1 MFGLSKKKQKRHEI
15 GAAEQP
21 RPSGKSRTSGAPK
34 KAIIKFAEID
44 GSDVQTQGKPHKPAA
59 DNKGSS
65 SVAAAAKPKVVA
77 KRDPVCEYC
86 GKPVDD
92 KASQTGNRHDICI
105 KEYRFRDKN
114 SLCVYC
120 GERHSTNHTKCNKYE
135 NYGTVKLVL
144 KNCEYCYKLVNPK
157 LNKKREEHDECDA
170 EYWRRYK
177 NDLCRSCGEEILDPK
192 AEGSD
197 RHHKK
202 CDLYEGYEARD
213 QHINELKSIY
223 KPSGSVEPPAV
234 SAAKTTAPSG
244 SSKARTTVASAT
256 PATPPINF
264 NTITPVE
271 SSAGHVPKKVMPMG
285 IKPVCYDNVG
295 GLDKEIKKLRE
306 AVELPLLR
314 PDLFRKAGIT
324 APKGVLLYGPSG
336 TGKTLLAKTMASQ
349 FGVDF
354 TYVTAPSLQTRWVGD
369 TEKRTR
375 KIFGNA
381 IENAPAIIFIDDI
394 DSLGKDRTTAE
405 RSFHIDITEQF
416 LSSMDALDNR
426 QVFVIGATNRP
437 EALDPAFRRPGRFD
451 MEIEIGMPD
460 ENGRYDI
467 LKIHTASMPLG
478 KVDLKKIARLA
489 HGFTGADIMAVVK
502 AAGMSMIRDIVSNG
516 QGPAQKPKKRQVRV
530 TGSDFEK
537 AINDIKPSILRD
549 TERDVPDV
557 KWDDI
562 GGLDSVRDTIMED
575 VEWPRKY
582 QAEYALMGIR
592 TSKGILLHGPPGN
605 GKTMIAKAIASGI
618 DSNFITI
625 DCSEIVSKRPGD
637 TEKNIKNLFIKA
649 RMAKP
654 CVLFFDEIDALL
666 SKRTRDID
674 NSRIV
679 SQILVELDGAVKS
692 DGVVL
697 VGATNRLDLIDSAVL
712 RPGRFD
718 KIIMISPPNEEGR
731 KRILEIHVGKKPHGE
746 IDFKRLAFM
755 TAGFTGADIAQA
767 VNTASVMILRRHVKS
782 NDSDIKNLTLTHK
795 DMEESILTT
804 RRKLNLPAPNYVLG
818 P

>member
-1 MFGLSKKKQKRHEI
+1 MFGLSKKKQKHPKI

-21 RPSGKSRTSGAPK
+21 RPSGKNRTSGVTK
-34 KAIIKFAEID
+34 KAIIKFAETD
-44 GSDVQTQGKPHKPAA
+44 RSDAKTHRKSHKPAA
-59 DNKGSS
+59 SNKGSG
-65 SVAAAAKPKVVA
+65 SVATATKQKVTA

-86 GKPVDD
+86 GKPVDA
-92 KASQTGNRHDICI
+92 KSNQTVNRHDICI
-105 KEYRFRDKN
+105 KEYILRDKN

-120 GERHSTNHTKCNKYE
+120 GKRHSNKRMKCGNYE
-135 NYGTVKLVL
+135 NYGTVRPVL
-144 KNCEYCYKLVNPK
+144 KICEYCYKLVNPN
-157 LNKKREEHDECDA
+157 LNKDKKEHDECDA

-177 NDLCRSCGEEILDPK
+177 NDLCRSCGEAIIDPK

-197 RHHKK
+197 RNHRK
-202 CDLYEGYEARD
+202 CDSYEGYGACD
-213 QHINELKSIY
+213 QHIDELNAH
-223 KPSGSVEPPAV
+223 KPVGSVEPPEA
-234 SAAKTTAPSG
+234 SDSKTTTSPKSP
-244 SSKARTTVASAT
+244 KTRTTIS
-256 PATPPINF
+256 PPKLTIPSINV
-264 NTITPVE
+264 NTTTTVK
-271 SSAGHVPKKVMPMG
+271 SSAKLVSKKAKPMG
-285 IKPVCYDNVG
+285 IRPVCYNNVG
-295 GLDKEIKKLRE
+295 GLDKEIKKMRDV
-306 AVELPLLR
+306 VELPLLR
-314 PDLFRKAGIT
+314 PDLFRKAGIA

-354 TYVTAPSLQTRWVGD
+354 TYVTAPSLQTRLVGD
-369 TEKRTR
+369 TERLTR
-375 KIFGNA
+375 KIFDSA

-405 RSFHIDITEQF
+405 RSFHVDITEQF
-416 LSSMDALDNR
+416 LSSMDDLDNK

-437 EALDPAFRRPGRFD
+437 EALDPGFRRPGRFD
-451 MEIEIGMPD
+451 SEIEIGMPD

-467 LKIHTASMPLG
+467 LKIHTANMPLG

-502 AAGMSMIRDIVSNG
+502 AAGMSVIRDIVNNN
-516 QGPAQKPKKRQVRV
+516 QEPAQKPKKHQIII
-530 TGSDFEK
+530 TDNDFEK

-562 GGLDSVRDTIMED
+562 GGLDSVRNTIMED

-582 QAEYALMGIR
+582 QAEYTIMGIR

-637 TEKNIKNLFIKA
+637 TEKNIKNLFVKA

-654 CVLFFDEIDALL
+654 CVLFFDEIDTLL
-666 SKRTRDID
+666 AERTRDID

-697 VGATNRLDLIDSAVL
+697 VGATNRIDLIDSAAL

-718 KIIMISPPNEEGR
+718 KIIMIKPPNEEGR
-731 KRILEIHVGKKPHGE
+731 KHILEIHVGKKPHGE
-746 IDFKRLAFM
+746 IDFKRLASM
-755 TAGFTGADIAQA
+755 TVGFTGADIAHA
-767 VNTASVMILRRHVKS
+767 VNAASVMILRRHIKS
-782 NDSDIKNLTLTHK
+782 NDSDIKNLALTHK
-795 DMEESILTT
+795 DMEESILAT
-804 RRKLNLPAPNYVLG
+804 RQKLNLPAPNYTFRS
-818 P
+818 

>member
-21 RPSGKSRTSGAPK
+21 RPSGKNRTSGAPK
-34 KAIIKFAEID
+34 KAIIKFAETD
-44 GSDVQTQGKPHKPAA
+44 RSDAKTHGKSHKPAA
-59 DNKGSS
+59 GNKGSG
-65 SVAAAAKPKVVA
+65 SVATAAMPKVA
-77 KRDPVCEYC
+77 ARCEPVCEYC
-86 GKPVDD
+86 GKPVD
-92 KASQTGNRHDICI
+92 ANTGQTEGNHAVCN
-105 KEYRFRDKN
+105 KEYRRRDKN

-120 GERHSTNHTKCNKYE
+120 GTKHSKKLRKCSTYE
-135 NYGTVKLVL
+135 NYGKARIVIPK
-144 KNCEYCYKLVNPK
+144 CEYCNKQVNPK
-157 LNKKREEHDECDA
+157 LNQNGSRHDECHD
-170 EYWRRYK
+170 EYMRRMD
-177 NDLCRSCGEEILDPK
+177 NNLCRKCGEEILDPK
-192 AEGSD
+192 AEGSNLI
-197 RHHKK
+197 HHK
-202 CDLYEGYEARD
+202 CGQYEGFKARD
-213 QHINELKSIY
+213 QRIYELDADYNPNQSV
-223 KPSGSVEPPAV
+223 GSSA
-234 SAAKTTAPSG
+234 SAAKPTTPSR
-244 SSKARTTVASAT
+244 SSKTMTIIT
-256 PATPPINF
+256 PAKPAILPIRY
-264 NTITPVE
+264 NTTTPVK
-271 SSAGHVPKKVMPMG
+271 SPAGLVPKSTMPSVE
-285 IKPVCYDNVG
+285 INPVCYDNVG

-314 PDLFRKAGIT
+314 PDLFQKAGIA

-336 TGKTLLAKTMASQ
+336 TGKTLLAKAMAAQS
-349 FGVDF
+349 GVDF

-369 TEKRTR
+369 TERLTR
-375 KIFGNA
+375 KIFNNA
-381 IENAPAIIFIDDI
+381 IENAPAIIFIDEI
-394 DSLGKDRTTAE
+394 DSLGKDRSTAE
-405 RSFHIDITEQF
+405 RSFHIDETEQF

-437 EALDPAFRRPGRFD
+437 EALDPGFRRPGRFD
-451 MEIEIGMPD
+451 VEIEIGMPD
-460 ENGRYDI
+460 EKGRYDI
-467 LKIHTASMPLG
+467 LKIHTANMPLG

-502 AAGMSMIRDIVSNG
+502 AAGMSVIRDIVSNG
-516 QGPAQKPKKRQVRV
+516 QGPAQKPRKRQVRI
-530 TGSDFEK
+530 TDSDFEK

-637 TEKNIKNLFIKA
+637 TEKNIKNLFVKA

-654 CVLFFDEIDALL
+654 CVLFFDEIDTLL
-666 SKRTRDID
+666 AERTRDID

-697 VGATNRLDLIDSAVL
+697 VGATNRIDLIDSAAL

-718 KIIMISPPNEEGR
+718 KIIMISSPNEEGR

-746 IDFKRLAFM
+746 IDFKRLASM
-755 TAGFTGADIAQA
+755 TVGFTGADIAQA

-782 NDSDIKNLTLTHK
+782 NNRDIKSLTLTHK
-795 DMEESILTT
+795 DMEESILAT
-804 RRKLNLPAPNYVLG
+804 RRKLNLPTPNYALE